1 MAHGT
6 KFQQHRLLIFIL
18 IVSALYGSL
27 NQTNGHPLTT
37 NTIPVQ
43 IYQVASPLT
52 VYQNDQLNASVSVT
66 NTYFEDITNI
76 TISGEILSDLEFL
89 FSTEPDL
96 DSTIENDSEE
106 FEYHFGPL
114 QSNEIL
120 LFSIT
125 FNVTSS
131 DTKQIELPAMNVSFQ
146 LQNGID
152 GYLLSNGVTVFLK
165 GKREVTTTTT
175 LPPLPK
181 GTIQAPLIL
190 IVAGYMLPI
199 VVFGISALIMRRF
212 RKK

>member
-1 MAHGT
+1 MIKGT
-6 KFQQHRLLIFIL
+6 KLQRHRLLIVIL
-18 IVSALYGSL
+18 IISALYGSF
-27 NQTNGHPLTT
+27 NQINGHPLTT

-52 VYQNDQLNASVSVT
+52 VYQSDQLNASVSVT
-66 NTYFEDITNI
+66 NTYFEDIINI
-76 TISGEILSDLEFL
+76 TISGEIPSDLEFL
-89 FSTEPDL
+89 FSSEPDL

-106 FEYHFGPL
+106 FEHHFGSL
-114 QSNEIL
+114 LTNEIL

-125 FNVTSS
+125 YNVTSS
-131 DTKQIELPAMNVSFQ
+131 GTKQIELPSMNISFQ

-165 GKREVTTTTT
+165 GEREFTTTTT

-181 GTIQAPLIL
+181 GTIQAPLFL
-190 IVAGYMLPI
+190 IAAGYMLPI
-199 VVFGISALIMRRF
+199 VVFGLSVLIMRRF